1 MILYDNDF
9 IVLCEAIYAEVL
21 VEIARDHNIPHA
33 VALSMATDLIE
44 KLRELK
50 DESDCEGDEYL

>member
-9 IVLCEAIYAEVL
+9 IVSSEAIYAEVF

-33 VALSMATDLIE
+33 VALAMATDFIE

-50 DESDCEGDEYL
+50 DESDCESDEYL

>member
-9 IVLCEAIYAEVL
+9 IVLSEAIYAEVL

-33 VALSMATDLIE
+33 VALAMATDLIE
-44 KLRELK
+44 KLRELN
-50 DESDCEGDEYL
+50 DESDCEVDEYL